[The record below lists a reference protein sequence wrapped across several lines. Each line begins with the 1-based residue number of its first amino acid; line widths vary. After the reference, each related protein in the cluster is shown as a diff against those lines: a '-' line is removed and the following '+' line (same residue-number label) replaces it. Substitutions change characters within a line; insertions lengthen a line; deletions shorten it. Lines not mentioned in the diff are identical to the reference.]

1 MLGMIARQSFSIIAI
16 GLAAGLFG
24 ALVLTRLM
32 SSLLYG
38 VSANDL
44 TTYAVA
50 TIALSGAALIATYF
64 PARRAMD
71 VDPMIALR
79 YE

>member
-1 MLGMIARQSFSIIAI
+1 
-16 GLAAGLFG
+16 
-24 ALVLTRLM
+24 M